1 MDKLKLV
8 LIYTAAF
15 LLQCTVFNAIAV
27 LGVTPNVILM
37 MTVVYSFF
45 FQKMDG
51 LVIGVIFG
59 ILQDM
64 LCGQIIGISALI
76 YLILGMLLKL
86 MRTTVF
92 KDNRILLLFVVIFST
107 LFYALA
113 YWLLSCIMLQ
123 TGLSLLY
130 SLKRVPISIV
140 MNFIVLLLIIPI
152 AKKRRGFTI

>member
-1 MDKLKLV
+1 MDKLRLV
-8 LIYTAAF
+8 LIYTAGF
-15 LLQCTVFNAIAV
+15 LLQCTVFNTIAV

-45 FQKMDG
+45 FKKMDG
-51 LVIGVIFG
+51 LAIGVVFG

-64 LCGQIIGISALI
+64 LFGQIIGISALI
-76 YLILGMLLKL
+76 YLILGIILKF
-86 MRTTVF
+86 MRTVVF

-107 LFYALA
+107 LFSTLA
-113 YWLLSCIMLQ
+113 YWLLSCVMLQ
-123 TGLSLLY
+123 TDLSLLY

-140 MNFIVLLLIIPI
+140 MNFIVLLLIVPI

>member
-8 LIYTAAF
+8 LIYAAAF
-15 LLQCTVFNAIAV
+15 LLQCTVFNTVAV
-27 LGVTPNVILM
+27 FGVTPNILLM

-45 FQKMDG
+45 FKKMDG
-51 LVIGVIFG
+51 LAIGVIFG

-64 LCGQIIGISALI
+64 LFGQVIGVSALI
-76 YLILGMLLKL
+76 YLILGMIFKL
-86 MRTTVF
+86 MRTIVF

-113 YWLLSCIMLQ
+113 YWLLCRVMLQ
-123 TGLSLLY
+123 TDLSLLY

>member
-1 MDKLKLV
+1 MDKLRLV
-8 LIYTAAF
+8 LIYTAGF
-15 LLQCTVFNAIAV
+15 LLQCTVFNTIAV

-45 FQKMDG
+45 FKKMDG
-51 LVIGVIFG
+51 LAIGVVFG

-64 LCGQIIGISALI
+64 LFGQIIGISALI
-76 YLILGMLLKL
+76 YLILGIILKF
-86 MRTTVF
+86 MRTVVF

-107 LFYALA
+107 LFYTLA
-113 YWLLSCIMLQ
+113 YWLLSCVMLQ
-123 TGLSLLY
+123 TDLSLLY

-140 MNFIVLLLIIPI
+140 MNFIVLLLIVPI

>member
-1 MDKLKLV
+1 MDKLRLI
-8 LIYTAAF
+8 LIYTAGF
-15 LLQCTVFNAIAV
+15 LLQCTVFNTIAV

-45 FQKMDG
+45 FKKMDG
-51 LVIGVIFG
+51 LAIGVVFG

-64 LCGQIIGISALI
+64 LFGQIIGISALI
-76 YLILGMLLKL
+76 YLILGMILKC
-86 MRTTVF
+86 MRTVVF

-107 LFYALA
+107 LFYTLA
-113 YWLLSCIMLQ
+113 YWLLSCVMLQ
-123 TGLSLLY
+123 TDLSLLY

>member
-15 LLQCTVFNAIAV
+15 LLQCTVLNTIAV
-27 LGVTPNVILM
+27 LGVTPNIMLM

-45 FQKMDG
+45 FKKMDG
-51 LVIGVIFG
+51 LTIGVIFG

-64 LCGQIIGISALI
+64 LFGQIIGISALI

-86 MRTTVF
+86 MRTVVF
-92 KDNRILLLFVVIFST
+92 KDNRILLLVVVIFST

-113 YWLLSCIMLQ
+113 YWLFSCIMLQ
-123 TGLSLLY
+123 TDLSLLY

-140 MNFIVLLLIIPI
+140 MNFIVLLFIIPI